1 CMDSQQGLMLAYA
14 CGQGVMFDG
23 PLLQLLKVVGLQGL
37 QAALERVGDALAFAC
52 EVRDIFTP
60 RRDSQAAHTGNLQ
73 DGGVQQQTLGLA
85 RNMIV
90 AQLEALPLKQVELQS
105 GGDGFLAYLQRLK
118 LLMQRLQS
126 V

>member
-1 CMDSQQGLMLAYA
+1 
-14 CGQGVMFDG
+14 
-23 PLLQLLKVVGLQGL
+23 
-37 QAALERVGDALAFAC
+37 FAC

-85 RNMIV
+85 RNTMV
-90 AQLEALPLKQVELQS
+90 AQLDALSIKQIELQS

-126 V
+126 FQLALINVERGRPFLISFERS